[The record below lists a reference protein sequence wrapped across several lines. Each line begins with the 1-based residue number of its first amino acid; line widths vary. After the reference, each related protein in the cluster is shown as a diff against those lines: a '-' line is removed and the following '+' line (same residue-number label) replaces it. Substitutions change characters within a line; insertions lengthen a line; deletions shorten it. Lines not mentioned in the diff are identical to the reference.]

1 MAYFLTTLI
10 VHAIIGFLCAHL
22 AKEKGKDSTTWGL
35 LGFLFGIFALLFIAI
50 TKPVSDSVT
59 QAPPKEV
66 QPLWSPENETKKC
79 PTCAEDI
86 KLEALKCRFCGEMFD
101 EVGVQEEIERR
112 REEANRSD
120 TPFWSIENE
129 TRKCPACAEHI
140 KLEALKC
147 RFCGE
152 VFDQSQVQKEIED
165 WRRKRQKGLTESELP
180 DDEESTPGLLTYL
193 QEMHESGNALKVCS
207 HCEHLSS
214 EVCRKLRFNV
224 RDYPK
229 RFTRICN
236 GEHFKSRST
245 Q

>member
-1 MAYFLTTLI
+1 MITMTTL
-10 VHAIIGFLCAHL
+10 VIINAVMGAFVCAYL
-22 AKEKGKDSTTWGL
+22 AKEKGKDPVNWVVLGLMFGLFAILAIGFSTS
-35 LGFLFGIFALLFIAI
+35 
-50 TKPVSDSVT
+50 VSS
-59 QAPPKEV
+59 K
-66 QPLWSPENETKKC
+66 
-79 PTCAEDI
+79 
-86 KLEALKCRFCGEMFD
+86 
-101 EVGVQEEIERR
+101 
-112 REEANRSD
+112 SD
-120 TPFWSIENE
+120 TTTLQTDSMDSHPGSELK
-129 TRKCPACAEHI
+129 KCPACAEHI

-152 VFDQSQVQKEIED
+152 VFDQRQVQKEIED

-229 RFTRICN
+229 RFTAICN
-236 GEHFKSRST
+236 GEHFQSRST